1 LLKGGTVND
10 LLARLR
16 RLEDI
21 EAIRDLAVRY
31 ALAVDDRDYEALRS
45 MFTDDGCLRASSGPV
60 KGRGREGVTDFL
72 RESLSGRGPTN
83 HLVHGH
89 QISVD
94 FDHPDTATGV
104 VSGHAESMWPEGQ
117 MIIAMRYHDT
127 YRRVGG
133 AWRFHERVQSF
144 LYLAEAKDY
153 PGILSSDQPVRPS
166 NERPRSGDWPPRGA
180 GQR

>member
-1 LLKGGTVND
+1 LDDV
-10 LLARLR
+10 LARLR

-45 MFTDDGCLRASSGPV
+45 MFTEDSCLRTRSGPV
-60 KGRGREGVTDFL
+60 KGQGRDGVAAFL

-89 QISVD
+89 QITVD
-94 FDHPDTATGV
+94 TARPDTATGV
-104 VSGHAESMWPEGQ
+104 VSGHAESMRPEGQ
-117 MIIAMRYHDT
+117 MIIAMRYYDT
-127 YRRVGG
+127 YRRAGG
-133 AWRFHERVQSF
+133 AWLFHERVQSF

-153 PGILSSDQPVRPS
+153 PGILSCDQPVRSPG
-166 NERPRSGDWPPRGA
+166 EPPRRADWPPRGA
-180 GQR
+180 GQH